1 SASGPYQI
9 RRIEELTK
17 TPTGNVEAKVMC
29 FFRRRDISNNLISQA
44 DKHLSLDDEPSAA
57 GEAEAA
63 SSEPSGGSL
72 TEVQRHQLR
81 HRELF
86 LSRQVETLPATTI
99 RGKCAVTL
107 LNETEALTSYL
118 ARDDAFYY
126 TLTYDTA
133 QKSLLADRGE
143 IRVGGRYQAEVQP
156 LLGDG
161 ESDGRDLAQLEELVW
176 RPDHG
181 LSDADIDKYLL
192 VARSVGCLARAVDAC
207 SSVRQPGLAAAAAAA
222 SRDYT
227 QAHAYRML
235 HSSKYDLGRAFCRL
249 VTDSGPVL
257 CRDQLEDW
265 SASECNLFEEAMNK
279 FGKDFN
285 EIRRDYLSWK
295 SMRSIV
301 EYFYMWKTT
310 DRYVQ
315 QKRLKASEAEKKL
328 KQVYIPNYTKPN
340 PGVLYN
346 RPELP
351 GSSRCC
357 ESCSGTAT
365 SNGQWFAWGPPHLS
379 CRLCSS
385 CWNYWKRYGG
395 LKNPTRAE
403 KSPSPAP
410 SAASGAGSSGRVFR
424 CPVVDCD
431 KEFRLR
437 PQLVRH
443 AASAH
448 GLDEASLQSMQAGKV
463 KAVKSM
469 LMRANATA
477 QLASLLCSDLLRV
490 RRLARRPFNA
500 AFDAKPALLELP
512 KRCQADGRGVQQLLD
527 AAAARRAELRRRR
540 CNRLP
545 PGQLDARLRIACPS
559 LDTDAKPDILLEPRS
574 RAAGEDA
581 ATKRRAFAPV
591 SSAQLA
597 EFFLQLDERRAAAA
611 AAAPSPAAPAANGNS
626 LMPSAATARKRSQP
640 EPQQN
645 CGFSSAAKVQRLD
658 ANGNGNGE
666 ARPTKLDSAGA
677 AAAAAEEILLFDTK
691 RFRAHLTGAQLKRA
705 GRRPFK
711 LLPGAKK
718 PPQPVIGEEPPVAR
732 AAHANSNGIAVK
744 SA

>member
-1 SASGPYQI
+1 MAANMYRVGDYVYFETSASGPYQI

-63 SSEPSGGSL
+63 SSEPSGGGL

-340 PGVLYN
+340 SHPQVYIPNYTKPNPGVLYN

-490 RRLARRPFNA
+490 RRLA
-500 AFDAKPALLELP
+500 
-512 KRCQADGRGVQQLLD
+512 
-527 AAAARRAELRRRR
+527 AARSTRPSTPSRR
-540 CNRLP
+540 CW
-545 PGQLDARLRIACPS
+545 IC
-559 LDTDAKPDILLEPRS
+559 RS
-574 RAAGEDA
+574 A
-581 ATKRRAFAPV
+581 
-591 SSAQLA
+591 
-597 EFFLQLDERRAAAA
+597 
-611 AAAPSPAAPAANGNS
+611 
-626 LMPSAATARKRSQP
+626 
-640 EPQQN
+640 
-645 CGFSSAAKVQRLD
+645 
-658 ANGNGNGE
+658 
-666 ARPTKLDSAGA
+666 ARPTVGVFNSCS
-677 AAAAAEEILLFDTK
+677 T
-691 RFRAHLTGAQLKRA
+691 
-705 GRRPFK
+705 RRP
-711 LLPGAKK
+711 PGG
-718 PPQPVIGEEPPVAR
+718 P
-732 AAHANSNGIAVK
+732 S
-744 SA
+744 